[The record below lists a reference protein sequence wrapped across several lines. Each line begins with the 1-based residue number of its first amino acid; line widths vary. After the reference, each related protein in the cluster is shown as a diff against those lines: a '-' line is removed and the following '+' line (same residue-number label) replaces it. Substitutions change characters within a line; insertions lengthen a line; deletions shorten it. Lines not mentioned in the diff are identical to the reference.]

1 MLSNSNLSQI
11 WEEEITTSDWEWI
24 EAELKP
30 GEQGHHYIVNLASQE
45 LDPSEPY
52 PVPLDFKSVDVRT
65 ASPGYDAIRE
75 LLDDCGYEQWDVM
88 QWRYAPVVE
97 EYEF

>member
-1 MLSNSNLSQI
+1 MNNLTQFL
-11 WEEEITTSDWEWI
+11 EEEITTSDWEWI

-30 GEQGHHYIVNLASQE
+30 GQKAYHYIVNLATKE

-52 PVPLDFKSVDVRT
+52 PVPLDFKSVDVKT

-75 LLDDCGYEQWDVM
+75 LLDESGYEQWDVM
-88 QWRYAPVVE
+88 QWRTSPVVE

>member
-1 MLSNSNLSQI
+1 MNNLDQFL
-11 WEEEITTSDWEWI
+11 EEEITTSRWEWI
-24 EAELKP
+24 EAEIKP
-30 GEQGHHYIVNLASQE
+30 GEQGYHYIVNLATKE

-52 PVPLDFKSVDVRT
+52 PVPLDFKSVDVLT

-75 LLDDCGYEQWDVM
+75 LLDDCVYEQWDVM